1 MLATNCIEV
10 TGGYQGQRNRVE
22 SVATFCVEQ
31 LLPKFRTLEL
41 DFHLGNYEQTENIMG
56 SCLHVHGN
64 EFQIAIDKKQKLY
77 DLILTVCHEMVHV
90 KQYARKELKED
101 YPRTLW
107 FNKEYTDG
115 RCYPWELEA
124 WKMQKILAHNY
135 IKQQKLGTITV
146 LKSLDKRS

>member
-22 SVATFCVEQ
+22 SVATFCIDQ
-31 LLPKFRTLEL
+31 LLPKHRTLEI
-41 DFHLGNYEQTENIMG
+41 DFHLGNYEQLENIMG
-56 SCLHVHGN
+56 SCLHVYGN

-90 KQYARKELKED
+90 KQYARRELKED
-101 YPRTLW
+101 YPNTW
-107 FNKEYTDG
+107 WKGMTYTDA

-124 WKMQKILAHNY
+124 WKMQKTLAHNY
-135 IKQQKLGTITV
+135 IKQQKLGTIKV

>member
-22 SVATFCVEQ
+22 SVATFCIDQ
-31 LLPKFRTLEL
+31 LLPKHRTLEI

-56 SCLHVHGN
+56 SCLHVYGN
-64 EFQIAIDKKQKLY
+64 EFQIAIDNKQKLY

-90 KQYARKELKED
+90 KQYTRKELTEQ
-101 YPRTLW
+101 YPQSFW
-107 FNKEYTDG
+107 HGKEYTDG

-124 WKMQKILAHNY
+124 WDMQKPLAHKY
-135 IKQQKLGTITV
+135 IKQHMNSSIKDI
-146 LKSLDKRS
+146 KMLDRRS